1 MPMCI
6 TGANNRL
13 QTRVGVGYSAQQ
25 ARFQSLRLRRAPTAD
40 ARRLNASSKDFARLS
55 RSF

>member
-13 QTRVGVGYSAQQ
+13 QTRVGVGYSAPQ
-25 ARFQSLRLRRAPTAD
+25 ARKALFVVLPIIVLLVGYVSWLLFR
-40 ARRLNASSKDFARLS
+40 
-55 RSF
+55 